1 MIQELS
7 EENDSFAHMLM
18 RLEPLR
24 FCLMVG
30 IPFVATFS
38 EINFSL
44 KNTLLGTIE
53 FIMALSLST
62 LLWIVW
68 QRGSNITLAHIFL
81 IHAALLFGLLF
92 FLGGFSDIGFI
103 WSLGFPF
110 IACIVTDS
118 VIGGVWDVAYFLGIL
133 IAGFFVGD
141 SLSHSSGELVYI
153 GLAYSAMTL
162 VAYCASIRRE
172 LQEEMF
178 TEMKARVERL
188 ERQSKL

>member
-7 EENDSFAHMLM
+7 KENDSFAHMLI

-53 FIMALSLST
+53 FVMALSLSL

-68 QRGSNITLAHIFL
+68 QRGSNLTLAHVFL
-81 IHAALLFGLLF
+81 IHTALLFGLLF

-118 VIGGVWDVAYFLGIL
+118 VIGGIWAVAYFMALL

-141 SLSHSSGELVYI
+141 SLSHSAGELVYI

-178 TEMKARVERL
+178 AEMKARIA
-188 ERQSKL
+188 RQESQSGR

>member
-53 FIMALSLST
+53 FVMALSLSA
-62 LLWIVW
+62 LLWVVW
-68 QRGSNITLAHIFL
+68 QRGSNQALAHIFL
-81 IHAALLFGLLF
+81 THAALLFGLLF

-118 VIGGVWDVAYFLGIL
+118 VIGGIWAGAYFLGIL

-141 SLSHSSGELVYI
+141 SLSHSTGELIYI

-178 TEMKARVERL
+178 AKMKARIEHL
-188 ERQSKL
+188 EQQAGG